1 MEIGSPAFRQGI
13 LYRHPKGWTPK
24 RSPAFRQVKSMK
36 EFHPP
41 HLYIGDKIYFVSIRT
56 IEGKKLFDIP
66 KKKQILMN
74 CINAGIRKYNLKL
87 YAFVVLDNHYHL
99 LFLLTQKLLLP
110 QLLNYI
116 NGRSSFEINKID
128 NSKGRKVWYQY
139 WDRCV
144 RSEKDFWLRFNYI
157 HNNLVKHGYVKTMEK
172 VKDYKFSS
180 YNLWLKKKGQEWLD
194 SCFENYPIKDF
205 TVEGDE

>member
-1 MEIGSPAFRQGI
+1 MED
-13 LYRHPKGWTPK
+13 
-24 RSPAFRQVKSMK
+24 
-36 EFHPP
+36 FHPP
-41 HLYIGDKIYFVSIRT
+41 HLYVGDKIYFVSVKT
-56 IEGKKLFDIP
+56 IEGKKLFNSP

-74 CINAGIRKYNLKL
+74 CINTGIRKYNLKL

-99 LFLLTQKLLLP
+99 LFLSTQKLSLP

-139 WDRCV
+139 WDRCI
-144 RSEKDFWLRFNYI
+144 RGEKDFWLRFNYI
-157 HNNLVKHGYVKTMEK
+157 HNNPVKHGYVKIMKE

-180 YNLWLKKKGQEWLD
+180 YNLWLKEKGQEWLD
-194 SCFENYPIKDF
+194 SCFDNYPIKDF
-205 TVEGDE
+205 TVESESCL